1 MCRSRARLFW
11 SYPGINDEVNSV
23 EDKTKVFT
31 YALDFKKLKD
41 DTAEYV
47 EGARFKLEYKSPD
60 GRIEKTLAFKKTVS
74 GGIDIYTPNAS
85 STDPDATEIVTN
97 GREIRFYGLDAGS
110 YKLTETGAPS
120 GYALLR
126 DPIVF
131 TITPVTETVEE
142 TKIVMTG
149 TAIIKTTNT
158 VIYDDPDD
166 VTLGHDGVNAN
177 LILRNYEGVSI
188 PETGSVAS
196 LIIMIV
202 GGIVIIGGIIFFV
215 LKSKKDRDD
224 DDDDEE

>member
-1 MCRSRARLFW
+1 M
-11 SYPGINDEVNSV
+11 
-23 EDKTKVFT
+23 
-31 YALDFKKLKD
+31 
-41 DTAEYV
+41 
-47 EGARFKLEYKSPD
+47 
-60 GRIEKTLAFKKTVS
+60 
-74 GGIDIYTPNAS
+74 
-85 STDPDATEIVTN
+85 
-97 GREIRFYGLDAGS
+97 
-110 YKLTETGAPS
+110 
-120 GYALLR
+120 
-126 DPIVF
+126 
-131 TITPVTETVEE
+131 
-142 TKIVMTG
+142 MTG